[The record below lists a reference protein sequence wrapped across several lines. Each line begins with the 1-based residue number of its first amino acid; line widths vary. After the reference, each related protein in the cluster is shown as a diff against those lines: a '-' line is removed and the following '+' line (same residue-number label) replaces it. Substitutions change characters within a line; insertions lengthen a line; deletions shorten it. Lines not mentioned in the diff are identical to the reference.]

1 VRSLGFSRTSTRL
14 WKRLTPE
21 ERQTAAAAFWRG
33 PSEEL
38 AATALAAIVKARHL
52 RPPVARSLPVE
63 TKARALAGVL
73 DPGEGV
79 AASLVVALHLDER
92 RALLGSFLDSVG
104 LTHDGG
110 ILEEEGPPEPLAEAV
125 ARRGVQRLLEQFPA
139 SQVWT
144 YFNTLWLQD
153 PDRWQ
158 VLERLSED

>member
-1 VRSLGFSRTSTRL
+1 MGFSNTSTRL

-21 ERQTAAAAFWRG
+21 ERQTAAAAFWRE
-33 PSEEL
+33 PSEES
-38 AATALAAIVKARHL
+38 AANALAAIVQARHL
-52 RPPVARSLPVE
+52 RPQVARALPVE
-63 TKARALAGVL
+63 TKAKALAAVL

-104 LTHDGG
+104 LPHKDG
-110 ILEEEGPPEPLAEAV
+110 ILEEEGPPEPLAEAA
-125 ARRGVQRLLEQFPA
+125 ARRGVQSLLEQFPA

-144 YFNTLWLQD
+144 YLNALWLQD

-158 VLERLSED
+158 VLERLSE

>member
-1 VRSLGFSRTSTRL
+1 L
-14 WKRLTPE
+14 
-21 ERQTAAAAFWRG
+21 AAAAFWKE
-33 PSEEL
+33 PPEES
-38 AATALAAIVKARHL
+38 AATALAAIVRARHL
-52 RPPVARSLPVE
+52 RPQVARSLPIE
-63 TKARALAGVL
+63 TRARALAGVL

-92 RALLGSFLDSVG
+92 RSLLGSFLDSVG
-104 LTHDGG
+104 LPHKNG

-125 ARRGVQRLLEQFPA
+125 ARRGVQSLLKQFPA

-144 YFNTLWLQD
+144 YLNALWLQD